1 MNVQLV
7 TNVAG
12 NQEYIEL
19 FGTETLSLDVS
30 FAEIQD
36 ITKKNSAYTKE
47 FDVPGTN
54 QNNYIFNYF
63 FDFNQVPLDWTPSKK
78 FEAWILYN
86 GYIII
91 SGYIRLNYVTI
102 DKEEKTYNIT
112 FYNGVGDVAANIG
125 DKFMNQLDLSHLSH
139 PMSSSVY
146 LDSTLDPNLFNL
158 TGVTNYSYENGKTY
172 WGLFNIGYNYL
183 SNFSALTQ
191 FYQAFTTSSV
201 SINGGTKTVTFP
213 SPPPF
218 KAGDTIRLTYDTN
231 NWIQGVVQSNN
242 LTTGVL
248 VFVANLGLGTGT
260 YTFWNSSL
268 ILPENIAVT
277 DPYSTP
283 LLEFNGPIPNYFSF
297 SGTPVRNFYFKPSIQ
312 VKELY
317 EQIFLQAGYEI
328 ESNFFDTS
336 YFEKYYLPLKF
347 LDETIYTKGSQQPC
361 FNFSGSCV
369 GSPCDTTT
377 YIDPYYYANTL
388 TAATCNNIP
397 FTATTT
403 GFTIPASY
411 EGSYIFQVIT
421 NYNLESDDFN
431 GATFGGAL
439 VVNGN
444 PQFFLNAS
452 QSPGDGI
459 NNYTDTALIPLNIS
473 GDTTISLA
481 YDPSF
486 NSYLNSYSFSIYF
499 APRVIIGN
507 FDYAAEFP
515 DNDFKQID
523 FITSINKYFN
533 LVVVPH
539 PTKQNTLIVEPV
551 IDYIGKGEILDW
563 TDKIDWN
570 SPITVQPTTS
580 YLNGTLNFN
589 FKLDKDQINQQFNI
603 AANRIFGTYEFQ
615 LSQDYKDNVINFDT
629 IFGSPTDVSINNSNQ
644 PSMTLSS
651 MAALKTEEINGSPI
665 QKFNPY
671 KIIPR
676 IIFRGPVLPNDNW
689 SVPSTGGTETWWA
702 ESYEIDR
709 WQSTNRFNTYPFSY
723 TGFSHY
729 INFNAANTYNSTEDV
744 FPTQQDMYDIYY
756 YDYISDIVSPENK
769 LIRAKIYLTPWE
781 IGNLRFDEKIIVK
794 NNYYRVNKISNY
806 NLTEPSLCDIE
817 LIKLTKNYT
826 PHPVKY
832 FRLVSCDPMMENLY
846 TNTDLNYNL
855 YAYVGKYVKVY
866 NDNGSYVDCFE
877 VQDHVPT
884 PNVDY
889 LHYFI
894 GSGYTSSGVG
904 VYDNCNCTG
913 RTSFDIIQQEY
924 PQPTNP
930 PVVTPSVTPTNTPT
944 STIVTTNTPTP
955 TPTLTSTPTV
965 TLTSTPTATLTS
977 TPTATETSTPTPT
990 PTVTPTSSVPAFSPS
1005 SVPDMIGWWK
1015 SDAGVS
1021 TTGANEVTTWA
1032 DQVSVIGNLTLNN
1045 GLRATYY
1052 SSGFGTN
1059 STPYIRSNA
1068 TNCRY
1073 NSANNWDASAN
1084 TMFIIGQ
1091 IDSVPGGA
1099 YAGYM
1104 EGGAYPSGFIMLD
1117 IDGGATLGMSVGMT
1131 SSLATSITPSI
1142 STPFCI
1148 RNRWSGTTS
1157 NLLRLNNGSEVNT
1170 FSALSSPRPSP
1181 ASPLSLFNRSNAVLG
1196 TDWKVAEIMIYN
1208 RVLNSTE
1215 LADLNT
1221 YITNKYGIT
1230 L

>member
-1 MNVQLV
+1 MNVQLI
-7 TNVAG
+7 TKVAG

-78 FEAWILYN
+78 FEAWITYN
-86 GYIII
+86 NYIIM

-102 DKEEKTYNIT
+102 DKEEKTYNVT

-125 DKFMNQLDLSHLSH
+125 DKFMNQLNLSHLSH
-139 PMSSSVY
+139 PMSSDVY

-158 TGVTNYSYENGKTY
+158 TGGTNYSYQNGKTY

-183 SNFSALTQ
+183 TDFSALTQ
-191 FYQAFTTSSV
+191 FYQSFTTSSV
-201 SINGGTKTVTFP
+201 SIDGGTKTVTFP
-213 SPPPF
+213 TPAPF
-218 KAGDTIRLTYDTN
+218 KPGDTIRLTYNTN
-231 NWIQGVVQSNN
+231 NWIQGIVQSNN

-248 VFVANLGLGTGT
+248 VFVANLALGTGT
-260 YTFWNSSL
+260 YSSWNSSL
-268 ILPENIAVT
+268 IVPDNTAVT
-277 DPYSTP
+277 DPNSTP
-283 LLEFNGPIPNYFSF
+283 LLEFNGPVPNYFSF
-297 SGTPVRNFYFKPSIQ
+297 SGTPVRNYYFKPSIQ

-347 LDETIYTKGSQQPC
+347 LDETVYTKGSQQPC
-361 FNFSGSCV
+361 FSFSGISSDV
-369 GSPCDTTT
+369 I

-403 GFTIPASY
+403 GFTIDATY

-431 GATFGGAL
+431 GAVFGGAL
-439 VVNGN
+439 IVNGN
-444 PQFFLNAS
+444 PEFFLNAS
-452 QSPGDGI
+452 QAAGEGI

-473 GDTTISLA
+473 GNTTISLA
-481 YDPSF
+481 YDPNF
-486 NSYLNSYSFSIYF
+486 NSYLNNYSFSIYF

-523 FITSINKYFN
+523 FITSINRYFN
-533 LVVVPH
+533 LVVVQH
-539 PTKQNTLIVEPV
+539 PTKQNTLIVEPI
-551 IDYIGKGEILDW
+551 IDYIGKGEVLDW
-563 TDKIDWN
+563 TDKIDWD
-570 SPITVQPTTS
+570 SSISVQPTTN

-603 AANRIFGTYEFQ
+603 ASNRVFGTYELQ
-615 LSQDYKDNVINFDT
+615 LNQDFKDNIVNFDT
-629 IFGSPTDVSINNSNQ
+629 IFASPTDVAINNSNQ
-644 PSMTLSS
+644 PSMTLPS
-651 MAALKTEEINGSPI
+651 MATLKTEESGGKPI

-671 KIIPR
+671 KILPR
-676 IIFRGPVLPNDNW
+676 IIFRGPVIPNDNW

-781 IGNLRFDEKIIVK
+781 IGNLRFDEKIIIK

-817 LIKLTKNYT
+817 LIKLTKYYT

-832 FRLVSCDPMMENLY
+832 FRLVSCNPLMENLY

-866 NDNGSYVDCFE
+866 TDSGAYVDCFE

-889 LHYFI
+889 LHYYI

-913 RTSFDIIQQEY
+913 RTSFDIVQE
-924 PQPTNP
+924 
-930 PVVTPSVTPTNTPT
+930 
-944 STIVTTNTPTP
+944 
-955 TPTLTSTPTV
+955 
-965 TLTSTPTATLTS
+965 
-977 TPTATETSTPTPT
+977 
-990 PTVTPTSSVPAFSPS
+990 
-1005 SVPDMIGWWK
+1005 
-1015 SDAGVS
+1015 
-1021 TTGANEVTTWA
+1021 
-1032 DQVSVIGNLTLNN
+1032 
-1045 GLRATYY
+1045 TY
-1052 SSGFGTN
+1052 S
-1059 STPYIRSNA
+1059 
-1068 TNCRY
+1068 
-1073 NSANNWDASAN
+1073 
-1084 TMFIIGQ
+1084 
-1091 IDSVPGGA
+1091 
-1099 YAGYM
+1099 
-1104 EGGAYPSGFIMLD
+1104 
-1117 IDGGATLGMSVGMT
+1117 
-1131 SSLATSITPSI
+1131 
-1142 STPFCI
+1142 
-1148 RNRWSGTTS
+1148 
-1157 NLLRLNNGSEVNT
+1157 
-1170 FSALSSPRPSP
+1170 
-1181 ASPLSLFNRSNAVLG
+1181 
-1196 TDWKVAEIMIYN
+1196 
-1208 RVLNSTE
+1208 
-1215 LADLNT
+1215 
-1221 YITNKYGIT
+1221 
-1230 L
+1230 